1 MMHSRGPLLTFLLPL
16 ALAGGCVMPARP
28 LAELPVDVSRRINAA
43 QHTQK
48 SILLLPFEDLRGA
61 AFASVSPTM
70 FIPVAHLFHEGRD
83 AYYPEQ
89 GMLRSESL
97 FQGAFMLTG
106 SVASAM
112 PVILAHAIK
121 AMGLTDAAVSASFTA
136 EQRDYDYVLVG
147 RLKRTHFRDDRTGI
161 LQLVLG
167 PLGVP
172 TGAAHYNFEYE
183 VTLLDGHD
191 RSRVLFTRVYQ
202 FNDKRTLGYFYNH
215 NWAYKMFLGGLD
227 HTVPEVVS
235 DLATVLA
242 SDVRS
247 APPAPNSIDAPVQ
260 PSTPAATPTP
270 GVSN

>member
-1 MMHSRGPLLTFLLPL
+1 
-16 ALAGGCVMPARP
+16 MPAKP
-28 LAELPVDVSRRINAA
+28 LAEVPIDVSRRVSAA

-48 SILLLPFEDLRGA
+48 SILLLPFEDLRGD
-61 AFASVSPTM
+61 AFARISPTM
-70 FIPVAHLFHEGRD
+70 FIPVAHLFHEGHD
-83 AYYPEQ
+83 AYYPEH
-89 GMLRSESL
+89 GMLRDDGM
-97 FQGAFMLTG
+97 FKAPFMLTG

-112 PVILAHAIK
+112 PVILAHAIR
-121 AMGLTDAAVSASFTA
+121 AMGLTDAAVSASFSA

-191 RSRVLFTRVYQ
+191 RSRVLFTRVYR
-202 FNDKRTLGYFYNH
+202 FDDKRTLGYFYNR
-215 NWAYKMFLGGLD
+215 NWAYKMFLGGLNK
-227 HTVPEVVS
+227 TVPDVVS
-235 DLATVLA
+235 DLALALA
-242 SDVRS
+242 SDVR
-247 APPAPNSIDAPVQ
+247 PASPNSPDLPVQ